1 MTVKVKQVDWLSM
14 HLEVSFHLLFTL
26 SNPRKQ
32 REDHRSC
39 SRRSGHAIRHDF
51 SFFLKKKKTPWPSTN
66 LILFC
71 MVENRGLAVPSGQE
85 AKMIVAYCDQFLS

>member
-1 MTVKVKQVDWLSM
+1 MTVKAKQGGLAINASR
-14 HLEVSFHLLFTL
+14 SIISPAP

-39 SRRSGHAIRHDF
+39 SRRSGHAVRHDF
-51 SFFLKKKKTPWPSTN
+51 SLKIKKTPWPSMN

-71 MVENRGLAVPSGQE
+71 MVENGGLAIPSGQE

>member
-51 SFFLKKKKTPWPSTN
+51 SLKKKKKDTLAKHESNSVLYGGKQGASCSQWP
-66 LILFC
+66 
-71 MVENRGLAVPSGQE
+71 RGKDDSCL
-85 AKMIVAYCDQFLS
+85 L